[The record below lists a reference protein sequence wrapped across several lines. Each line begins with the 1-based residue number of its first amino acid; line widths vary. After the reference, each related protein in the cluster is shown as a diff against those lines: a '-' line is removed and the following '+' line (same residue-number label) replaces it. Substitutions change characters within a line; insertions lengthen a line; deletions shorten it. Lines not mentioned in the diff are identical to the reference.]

1 MAINVYKLIKMATGK
16 GLPMPMRLLG
26 LWGMHVVGKRTIGIF
41 IDPVLACNL
50 RCKMCYFSDA
60 EKRASMKGKMDSS
73 QLDLVEKAL
82 FHRGLKLQIGCG
94 AEPTL
99 YSDLEDIVKR
109 GKRSGIPYISLT
121 TNGQLIASGRVDLMR
136 LVEAGLNEIT
146 LSLHGTDK
154 ETYEYLMPGADYD
167 KLLKLVNII
176 REVKREHPQFVVR
189 VNYTVNSLNVDN
201 LAGDKF
207 WRLWGEGKVVDVVQ
221 LRPVQDLGVSEWR
234 DFDHT
239 SLKEKYDD
247 TIGAIVKECKARGI
261 TCLAPDLS
269 QIDAVNEVQ
278 DAGSAIIEDFSY
290 CYVSPSSC
298 YKDDFNLQT
307 DTYESYHKRHQSAGA
322 LFASA
327 FRSNK
332 SRERHIS
339 KKLNYTV
346 N

>member
-1 MAINVYKLIKMATGK
+1 MGMNVYRLIKMAAG
-16 GLPMPMRLLG
+16 GRLLRPLRMLG
-26 LWGMHVVGKRTIGIF
+26 LWAMHVAGKRTIGIF
-41 IDPVLACNL
+41 IDPVMACNL

-60 EKRASMKGKMDSS
+60 EKRASMKGKMDAR

-82 FHRGLKLQIGCG
+82 FHRALKLQIGCG

-109 GKRSGIPYISLT
+109 GRRAGIPYISLT
-121 TNGQLIASGRVDLMR
+121 TNGQLIASGRVDLMA

-146 LSLHGTDK
+146 LSLHGVDK
-154 ETYEYLMPGADYD
+154 ETYEFLMPGAAYD
-167 KLLKLVNII
+167 KLLRLVEII
-176 REVKREHPQFVVR
+176 REVKKKHPKFVVR
-189 VNYTVNSLNVDN
+189 INFTVNSLNVDN
-201 LAGDKF
+201 LAGDGF
-207 WRLWGEGKVVDVVQ
+207 WRLWGDDVLNVVQ
-221 LRPVQDLGVSEWR
+221 LRPVQNLGVSEWR

-239 SLKEKYDD
+239 SLKEKYDS
-247 TIGAIVKECKARGI
+247 TIGAIVRECKSRGI

-269 QIDAVNEVQ
+269 QIDAVNDMQ
-278 DAGSAIIEDFSY
+278 DAGSAVIEDFSY

-298 YKDDFNLQT
+298 YKDDFDMQT
-307 DTYESYHKRHQSAGA
+307 DTYESYHKRHRSARS
-322 LFASA
+322 LFASV